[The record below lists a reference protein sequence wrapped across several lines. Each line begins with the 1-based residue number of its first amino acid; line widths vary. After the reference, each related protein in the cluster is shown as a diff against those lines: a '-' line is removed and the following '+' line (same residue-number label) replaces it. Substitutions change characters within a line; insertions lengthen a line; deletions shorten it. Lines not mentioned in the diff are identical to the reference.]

1 MPSRRVFYVLA
12 LSTVLSMVGIFVPWV
27 ARAVL
32 AFDLLLVV
40 ATLLDHHR
48 ASRIELQ
55 AERRP
60 PTLLTQGA
68 LATVEVELRVSSRPV
83 PGPLDVGTLDV
94 ELRDALHPALA
105 AAPRRAALR
114 LAGGRGLW
122 RFEIEPRVRG
132 EHLWGPLTARVTGPW
147 KLARH
152 QRTLLSETS
161 CQIYPQVRWQGR
173 VGKLL
178 LLAQRRSLGRH
189 TQNLAGVGTEPYAL
203 REYLPGDGLRK
214 IHWKAS
220 ARHDRLITRE
230 ETWERGA
237 RLVILLDAA
246 RGMSGLDGDRSKLDH
261 ALAACLALARVASAR
276 GDQVTFVAFSD
287 RIERRLRIKGGRQSI
302 QAAYGALY
310 DLVCRAAEPAFDLA
324 AESAV
329 ALESRR
335 ATVVLATSVVDL
347 AAAELLRQAMFRL
360 QRRHRP
366 ILINLQDPEL
376 VDLAEES
383 PTTPERAFAKT
394 AALEIQQANRELG
407 ARLRHAGIRV
417 VSTAAD
423 RLALETLEV
432 YLASLG
438 GAGGRAASVG
448 PMRGS
453 MRASMR
459 AVG

>member
-12 LSTVLSMVGIFVPWV
+12 LSTVLCMVGIFVPW
-27 ARAVL
+27 AMRAVL
-32 AFDLLLVV
+32 GLDVLVIL
-40 ATLLDHHR
+40 AALIDHRR
-48 ASRIELQ
+48 ASKIVLE
-55 AERRP
+55 AERRRP
-60 PTLLTQGA
+60 DLLTQGA
-68 LATVEVELRVSSRPV
+68 TAEIEIRLQASDGSSR
-83 PGPLDVGTLDV
+83 DIDV

-105 AAPRRAALR
+105 AAPRRTSLQLR
-114 LAGGRGLW
+114 GGRGRW
-122 RFEIEPRVRG
+122 RFELEPRARG
-132 EHLWGPLTARVTGPW
+132 EHLWGPLTARVSGPW
-147 KLARH
+147 KLARR
-152 QRTLLSETS
+152 QVTLVPEMPF
-161 CQIYPQVRWQGR
+161 QVYPQVRWQGR

-189 TQNLAGVGTEPYAL
+189 TWNLAGVGTEPYAL

-220 ARHDRLITRE
+220 ARHDRMITRE

-237 RLVILLDAA
+237 RLVILLDTA
-246 RGMSGLDGDRSKLDH
+246 RGMSGMDGDRSKLDH
-261 ALAACLALARVASAR
+261 ALAASLALARVASAR

-287 RIERRLRIKGGRQSI
+287 RVERRLRIRGGRDSVR
-302 QAAYGALY
+302 AAYGSVF
-310 DLVCRAAEPAFDLA
+310 DLDCRAAEPAFDLA
-324 AESAV
+324 AEAAI

-335 ATVVLATSVVDL
+335 ATVVLMTSVVDL
-347 AAAELLRQAMFRL
+347 AAAELLRRAVFRL

-376 VDLAEES
+376 VALAEES
-383 PTTPERAFAKT
+383 PATPERAFAKT

-438 GAGGRAASVG
+438 APGGRGSASLRAAG
-448 PMRGS
+448 
-453 MRASMR
+453 
-459 AVG
+459 